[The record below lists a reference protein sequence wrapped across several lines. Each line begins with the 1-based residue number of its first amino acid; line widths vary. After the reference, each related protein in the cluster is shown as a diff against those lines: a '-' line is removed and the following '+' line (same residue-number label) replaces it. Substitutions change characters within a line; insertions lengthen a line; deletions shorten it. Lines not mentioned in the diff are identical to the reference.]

1 MQVVTLPSEAKFPTN
16 QHATVEDLVRIWHW
30 QLAFD
35 YANLSVA
42 TRESIVCWLFE
53 NNTERLSQL
62 TKEQMQLVQKGMA
75 YRYRILKHRYL
86 EQAPEQS
93 YRRLLTR
100 LNSLALLQNKIRM
113 TVALSRDRHRRTIEV
128 LQKFLP
134 DLLQRDCYLQ
144 QQMAAIASCT
154 DDLRLRHALL
164 FTTIEEYCL
173 RPVRDRPL
181 IVHRFINY
189 MRRLSPGGITKVPK
203 SGEIRIV
210 VAQLPTEDSD
220 RAFSLLDAQAI
231 EQYNEHQEAIEQQ
244 QQRQEVKQQL
254 SEYLEQKLG
263 FLAVKWL
270 NLYLQGQSQRAIA
283 AQLNITTKE
292 VYRLREK
299 VCYHATRLFQ
309 K

>member
-16 QHATVEDLVRIWHW
+16 QHATVEDLVRVWHW
-30 QLAFD
+30 QLVFD

-42 TRESIVCWLFE
+42 TRESIVGWLFE
-53 NNTERLSQL
+53 NNIERLSQL
-62 TKEQMQLVQKGMA
+62 NSEQMQLVQKGMA

-100 LNSLALLQNKIRM
+100 LNSLVLLKNKIRM
-113 TVALSRDRHRRTIEV
+113 TIALSRDRRRRTIEV
-128 LQKFLP
+128 LQEFLP
-134 DLLQRDCYLQ
+134 DLLQRDRYLQ
-144 QQMAAIASCT
+144 QQIKAIASCT

-173 RPVRDRPL
+173 RPVRSQPL
-181 IVHRFINY
+181 VVYRFINY
-189 MRRLSPGGITKVPK
+189 IRRLSPGGITKVPK
-203 SGEIRIV
+203 SEEIRIV
-210 VAQLPTEDSD
+210 FAQLPLEDND
-220 RAFSLLDAQAI
+220 RTFSLLDAQAI
-231 EQYNEHQEAIEQQ
+231 EQYNEREEAIEQQ
-244 QQRQEVKQQL
+244 QQREEVKQRL
-254 SEYLEQKLG
+254 SEYLDQKLG
-263 FLAVKWL
+263 SMAVKWL
-270 NLYLQGQSQRAIA
+270 NLHLQGQSQQAIA
-283 AQLNITTKE
+283 AQLNLTIKE

>member
-1 MQVVTLPSEAKFPTN
+1 
-16 QHATVEDLVRIWHW
+16 
-30 QLAFD
+30 
-35 YANLSVA
+35 
-42 TRESIVCWLFE
+42 
-53 NNTERLSQL
+53 
-62 TKEQMQLVQKGMA
+62 
-75 YRYRILKHRYL
+75 
-86 EQAPEQS
+86 
-93 YRRLLTR
+93 
-100 LNSLALLQNKIRM
+100 
-113 TVALSRDRHRRTIEV
+113 
-128 LQKFLP
+128 
-134 DLLQRDCYLQ
+134 
-144 QQMAAIASCT
+144 MAAIASCT